1 MKKIT
6 LDCFT
11 SNAGIYKLF
20 PISPAK
26 KYIPEWF
33 KDISPTLKKTNE
45 FGIEHDVA
53 TLKRCDG
60 LTKLYNNGWI
70 LPLWCDIIIETN
82 ADGEFRYINAHDG
95 VDVLDNFGGSTIES
109 HFGEQMGN
117 MFSDYV
123 HIKLLVPWFLREKTG
138 VNFHYSG
145 NTWGIK
151 QYWDNLI
158 IMPGILNFKDQHN
171 AHINMFLKKNKKITL
186 EHNTPL
192 IHCVPLATVKLEIK
206 NYLATDQEYKHL
218 KQLGYGFSF
227 IGAYKKRLKLEK

>member
-1 MKKIT
+1 MKTIE
-6 LDCFT
+6 LECYT
-11 SNAGIYKLF
+11 SNAGIYELF
-20 PISPAK
+20 PISPAR

-33 KDISPTLKKTNE
+33 KNIPPTLKKIND
-45 FGIEHDVA
+45 FGVEQDIS

-60 LTKLYNNGWI
+60 FTKLYNTGWI

-123 HIKLLVPWFLREKTG
+123 HIKLLVPWYLREKTG

-151 QYWDNLI
+151 QHWDNLI
-158 IMPGILNFKDQHN
+158 IMPGILNF
-171 AHINMFLKKNKKITL
+171 
-186 EHNTPL
+186 
-192 IHCVPLATVKLEIK
+192 
-206 NYLATDQEYKHL
+206 
-218 KQLGYGFSF
+218 
-227 IGAYKKRLKLEK
+227 